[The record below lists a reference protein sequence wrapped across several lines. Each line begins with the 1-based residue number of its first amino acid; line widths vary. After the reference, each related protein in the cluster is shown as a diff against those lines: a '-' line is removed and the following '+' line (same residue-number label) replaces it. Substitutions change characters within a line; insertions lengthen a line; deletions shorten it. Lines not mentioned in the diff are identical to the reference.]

1 MLFIPLNVRLRC
13 CSSFVCG
20 GQGPESFWAPS
31 ATVNWCR
38 CWWQPSQWCWS
49 VGVLRLSVVG
59 WLLASG
65 VYRVGYLTSEQKWR
79 QISHLALRFSDF
91 HRVWKT
97 GFVWLEFYRFFVA
110 KSRKFSPK
118 FTALARFSEVHL
130 YVVVAQSRPSWIQ
143 VAVSS

>member
-13 CSSFVCG
+13 CSSFCG

-31 ATVNWCR
+31 ATVNRCR

-49 VGVLRLSVVG
+49 VGVLRLSVDG
-59 WLLASG
+59 WLLVSG
-65 VYRVGYLTSEQKWR
+65 VYRVWIFDIRSSLTSDKPLGT
-79 QISHLALRFSDF
+79 SFSRFSQSVKNWI
-91 HRVWKT
+91 RVAWVLS
-97 GFVWLEFYRFFVA
+97 FFFVA